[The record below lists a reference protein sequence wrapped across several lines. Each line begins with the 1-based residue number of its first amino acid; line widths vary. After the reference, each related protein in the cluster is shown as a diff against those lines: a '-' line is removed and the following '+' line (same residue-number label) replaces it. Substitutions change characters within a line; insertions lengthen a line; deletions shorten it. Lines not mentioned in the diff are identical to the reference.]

1 MKNGRMSPERR
12 KRLEAGGWKVGTVR
26 EFLSLTSAEEAFI
39 EIKLALADCLRERRR
54 RLGWTQSQ
62 VAQKVESSQA
72 RVARMEAGDPE
83 VSADL
88 LLRTLLVLG
97 ATRKDL
103 AKIIGSRAA

>member
-1 MKNGRMSPERR
+1 MSAEQKR
-12 KRLEAGGWKVGTVR
+12 KLRAGGWKVGTVR
-26 EFLSLTSAEEAFI
+26 EFLNLTSAEEAFI
-39 EIKLALADCLRERRR
+39 EIKLALADCLKGRRR

-97 ATRKDL
+97 ATRKEL
-103 AKIIGSRAA
+103 ARIIGSRAA